1 MLENLSQQVRDCL
14 RLAEECG
21 NNAKVERDSGL
32 VRDFLDMERRYLSLA
47 RSYQFSERLESFT
60 KHNKKRQA
68 DAAEI
73 LDRMA
78 HQVLNED

>member
-21 NNAKVERDSGL
+21 NNAKVERDPGL

-47 RSYQFSERLESFT
+47 RVTNSRNGSKASQST
-60 KHNKKRQA
+60 
-68 DAAEI
+68 I
-73 LDRMA
+73 
-78 HQVLNED
+78 